1 MDNSIHLVIFILDN
15 QRFALPLSS
24 VERVI
29 RLVEITHLPKAP
41 EIVIGI
47 VNMHGRIIPVVNIRK
62 RFRLP
67 EREIELTDQIV
78 ILQAKKNTIG
88 AVVDT
93 VSGVFEYPE
102 QKIINPENIL
112 PGIEYI
118 EGVVKLEDGLI
129 LIHNIDRFLSLEEE
143 RMLNG
148 AMNKNLIIQ

>member
-1 MDNSIHLVIFILDN
+1 MDNPIHLVIFILDN
-15 QRFALPLSS
+15 HRFALPLSS

-29 RLVEITHLPKAP
+29 RLVEITPLPKAP

-47 VNMHGRIIPVVNIRK
+47 VNMQGRVIPVVNIRK

-67 EREIELTDQIV
+67 EREIELTDHVI
-78 ILQAKKNTIG
+78 ILQAKKNTLG

-102 QKIINPENIL
+102 HKIINTENIF

-118 EGVVKLEDGLI
+118 DGVVKLEDGLI
-129 LIHNIDRFLSLEEE
+129 LIHNIDRFLSLKEE

-148 AMNKNLIIQ
+148 AIKKI

>member
-1 MDNSIHLVIFILDN
+1 MDNSIQLVIFILDN
-15 QRFALPLSS
+15 HKFALPLSS

-47 VNMHGRIIPVVNIRK
+47 VNMHGRVIPVVNIRK

-102 QKIINPENIL
+102 QKIIKPENIL

-143 RMLNG
+143 RMLNDVI
-148 AMNKNLIIQ
+148 NKKI

>member
-1 MDNSIHLVIFILDN
+1 
-15 QRFALPLSS
+15 
-24 VERVI
+24 
-29 RLVEITHLPKAP
+29 
-41 EIVIGI
+41 
-47 VNMHGRIIPVVNIRK
+47 MHGRIIPVVNIRK